1 MSRIPPP
8 AYYEAPL
15 MHSPYE
21 VTEGAVG
28 KFLTLNA
35 YQGLNPFV
43 VQGRLDNYRLR
54 LPFLYELVQKGH
66 ALKKSLLVIIN
77 R

>member
-1 MSRIPPP
+1 MISLKKKNKKCFLLDKLQFGIKMSRIPPP

-28 KFLTLNA
+28 KFNFKQLSRPQSFCST
-35 YQGLNPFV
+35 
-43 VQGRLDNYRLR
+43 R
-54 LPFLYELVQKGH
+54 
-66 ALKKSLLVIIN
+66 
-77 R
+77 